1 MSFNQAIK
9 YSALSILDNFSI
21 TNGRLTN
28 HSTNTETAILQALAN
43 DDEQAFA
50 ALYHQYHQKL
60 FFFVLHFTN
69 SRQAAEDVLQE
80 VFIKVWS
87 ERKQLPAIANFNAW
101 IFRITKNHVLNSLK
115 RMAHETLILVDIA
128 REITPGSDDIH
139 ALLSYKDVHAILK
152 AGMEELPPQQKLVF
166 QLSREEGLKYE
177 EIGNQLNISPLT
189 VKKHAAQ
196 ALQFL
201 REKIRRHYSL
211 PTTLFT
217 LTATLQHF
225 F

>member
-1 MSFNQAIK
+1 
-9 YSALSILDNFSI
+9 
-21 TNGRLTN
+21 LTN
-28 HSTNTETAILQALAN
+28 HSANTEIATLQALAH

-60 FFFVLHFTN
+60 FFFVLNFTN
-69 SRQAAEDVLQE
+69 SRQTAEDVLQE

-87 ERKQLPAIANFNAW
+87 ERKQLPGITNFNAW

-128 REITPGSDDIH
+128 REIAPGTDDIN
-139 ALLSYKDVHAILK
+139 ALLSYKDVHAVLK

-177 EIGNQLNISPLT
+177 EIGGRLNISPLT

-196 ALQFL
+196 ALQYL
-201 REKIRRHYSL
+201 REKLRRHYSL

-217 LTATLQHF
+217 LASTLPHF